1 MTVNF
6 NRDRFSIINA
16 KNKVRL
22 FHFYN
27 NFLRWEQ
34 FIHTIYVD
42 KVVAQDERTYTFIL
56 VDNEAYNLKI
66 I

>member
-1 MTVNF
+1 MSVNF

-27 NFLRWEQ
+27 NFLRIEL

-42 KVVAQDERTYTFIL
+42 KVVAQDERIYTFI
-56 VDNEAYNLKI
+56 VVENEAYNLKI